1 MQMLKRSLPWL
12 ALAVLA
18 LSADYAGVD
27 LRLLAGVACGMAVIS
42 ASASF
47 GRVKG

>member
-12 ALAVLA
+12 VLAVLA
-18 LSADYAGVD
+18 LSAGYAGVD

-42 ASASF
+42 ASAAF
-47 GRVKG
+47 GRAKG